1 MTLDEL
7 KQHEP
12 LWDKWY
18 IKERLG
24 GGSYG
29 DVYKIE
35 RTSYDKSYE
44 AALKVISIPKDKAEL
59 DEVTIGFDSVDE
71 TKTYY
76 DKLRESISKEID
88 MMEQLKGRTN
98 IVSYEDHDIVPH
110 NHGKDPGYDI
120 FIRMELLQDLT
131 SVINKESKNWKDN
144 TEIVKIGTDIAEGLR
159 VCHSHNIIHR
169 DIKLGNIFRSKD
181 GDYKIGDFGIA
192 KDVSDSELT
201 MSIKGT
207 FSYMAP
213 EVYNREHYDFR
224 ADVYSLGM
232 VMYHLLN
239 KNRGPFL
246 ALTGPNTVEQKDRA
260 LVQRMSGEPLP
271 DPVNAG
277 PALAAVILKACKFK
291 AEERYESMEAFKD
304 ALLALS
310 VEECARPIRE
320 IAQEAQSSQVETK
333 EDTVKPKTMA
343 PTEVE
348 EDATVAMLGEHVNL
362 PPVEEDDATVAF
374 VEPSV
379 SAGTQDEDIDEDRT
393 VAMSPEFKKE
403 LQEYQEQKKNSQEE
417 APQEHR
423 QQNKLPIILGA
434 AAGIVLL
441 LGVLCVAAF
450 GGSKS
455 DQTAE
460 ADSPVYEQQDTK
472 EAQAVEDPVDE
483 TDAEPEKA
491 PEPTRIRPVLA
502 GRMKAVGTIPA
513 EDGSG
518 RYDNCIYKGDDFST
532 IRLKAQF
539 QVSEDDETEVSGTL
553 TLDESGTIE
562 KSGEYQWTFTPDAA
576 DQYEI
581 VTGTIEICAHHIG
594 VVQSM
599 DEFNS
604 IEDKASIQQL
614 VLNAEGL
621 TSLDCIKECTNL
633 RMLLVED
640 NDLTDVSALK
650 GFSQLRQLSL
660 MGNAQLKDI
669 SAVLK
674 LKNLTWV
681 ELSGTSVSDEDKQK
695 VDQNLKNR

>member
-1 MTLDEL
+1 
-7 KQHEP
+7 
-12 LWDKWY
+12 
-18 IKERLG
+18 
-24 GGSYG
+24 
-29 DVYKIE
+29 
-35 RTSYDKSYE
+35 
-44 AALKVISIPKDKAEL
+44 
-59 DEVTIGFDSVDE
+59 
-71 TKTYY
+71 
-76 DKLRESISKEID
+76 
-88 MMEQLKGRTN
+88 
-98 IVSYEDHDIVPH
+98 
-110 NHGKDPGYDI
+110 
-120 FIRMELLQDLT
+120 
-131 SVINKESKNWKDN
+131 
-144 TEIVKIGTDIAEGLR
+144 
-159 VCHSHNIIHR
+159 
-169 DIKLGNIFRSKD
+169 
-181 GDYKIGDFGIA
+181 
-192 KDVSDSELT
+192 
-201 MSIKGT
+201 
-207 FSYMAP
+207 
-213 EVYNREHYDFR
+213 
-224 ADVYSLGM
+224 
-232 VMYHLLN
+232 
-239 KNRGPFL
+239 
-246 ALTGPNTVEQKDRA
+246 
-260 LVQRMSGEPLP
+260 
-271 DPVNAG
+271 
-277 PALAAVILKACKFK
+277 
-291 AEERYESMEAFKD
+291 
-304 ALLALS
+304 
-310 VEECARPIRE
+310 
-320 IAQEAQSSQVETK
+320 
-333 EDTVKPKTMA
+333 MA

-362 PPVEEDDATVAF
+362 TPVEEDDATVAF

-379 SAGTQDEDIDEDRT
+379 SAGTQDEEIDEDRT

-403 LQEYQEQKKNSQEE
+403 LQEYQEQKKNSLEK
-417 APQEHR
+417 APQERR

-695 VDQNLKNR
+695 VDQNLKNM